1 MKINWFQILRLS
13 LGWSFTAGILSG
25 CIQQAEAAVLAN
37 YDFNTGDGVST
48 VTEPGSSPGTFA
60 TVGFPSSTGFFA
72 PPLSAGG
79 VAIFGTANDMTTTP
93 QFTPAAAYFTFTITP
108 NAGQQLFMGG
118 SALTF
123 DTVRGVNLS
132 VFNWVLRSSVDGFAT
147 DFASGTTPNVSVLNP
162 QTVTLPSDFNFQA
175 AAVEFRFY
183 TSDGGENGNS
193 ANLRGYFDNVVLN
206 GTVAPVPEPV
216 NVALAVFGLC
226 LAGAGLGRR
235 LYLRSQA

>member
-1 MKINWFQILRLS
+1 LFQIIRLS
-13 LGWSFTAGILSG
+13 LGCSITAGFLSVG
-25 CIQQAEAAVLAN
+25 IQRAEAAVLAN

-48 VTEPGSSPGTFA
+48 VTEPGSTPGTFA

-79 VAIFGTANDMTTTP
+79 GAIFGTANDMVL
-93 QFTPAAAYFTFTITP
+93 TPATAYFTFTITP

-123 DTVRGVNLS
+123 DTVRAASLS
-132 VFNWVLRSSVDGFAT
+132 VFNWVLRSSVDGFVT

-226 LAGAGLGRR
+226 LAGAGFGRR